1 LIIGNYFKK
10 AGKEERKKRGHMAKN
25 KCAFI
30 RKDIEGSKRC
40 PFGLPI
46 PEGCEHAGDSV
57 SYMCPAEAV
66 PEDKG
71 ESVEKANKRVYIHYK
86 TDSRCLYAS
95 NIIRGKGAVNCNF
108 GDTGAGTHIPT
119 LSGSPLYPQT
129 FSGIGL
135 DGLYAFPLGFYAD
148 NNESRNLFQG
158 LFSLVGSDVYEII
171 KEAVAVDE
179 LLKSI
184 AEKLENNEP
193 LTTEEQLYLTECVSQ
208 CRQDYEGDR
217 TDSAKAYELAE
228 KWNPRKRL

>member
-1 LIIGNYFKK
+1 M
-10 AGKEERKKRGHMAKN
+10 EH

-30 RKDIEGSKRC
+30 RRDVDGIRQC

-46 PEGCEHAGDSV
+46 TQACAHAGDSV
-57 SYMCPAEAV
+57 SYMCPLETMPKEKRV
-66 PEDKG
+66 L
-71 ESVEKANKRVYIHYK
+71 VEKANKRVYVHYK

-95 NIIRGKGAVNCNF
+95 HIIKNKNTVNCNF
-108 GDTGAGTHIPT
+108 GDTGAGMQVPT
-119 LSGSPLYPQT
+119 FSGSPLYPQT

-158 LFSLVGSDVYEII
+158 LFSLVGGNTYDII
-171 KEAVAVDE
+171 KEAFTTDD

-184 AEKLENNEP
+184 ANKLENKEP
-193 LTTEEQLYLTECVSQ
+193 LTTEEQLYLTQYVSR
-208 CRQDYEGDR
+208 CRQDYEQRR